1 MPAHEGRL
9 GASDIINVIIRR
21 LFFNFIIF
29 FLCFLICEI
38 CVICGY
44 KIRDSNTRRTGI
56 LGKQDQL
63 KQKSA
68 HRAVEFVESGM
79 VVGLGTGSTTAFA
92 VIRIGERL
100 KSGDLKDI
108 VGIPTS
114 LRTEKLAREWGVPLC
129 GLDDQPVIDV
139 TIDGADEVDPDLNLI
154 KGGGGALLREKV
166 VAQAS
171 RQNIIIVDESKLSP
185 RLGTRW
191 ALPVEVIPF
200 AAKSAENFINSL
212 GAGVTL
218 RLDDTGRPY
227 QTDQNNFILDA
238 NFGKMAE
245 PDRVAA
251 SLNERAGIVEHGLF
265 LGLASDVIVAAEDG
279 IRHLKRNS
287 L

>member
-1 MPAHEGRL
+1 MIVE
-9 GASDIINVIIRR
+9 
-21 LFFNFIIF
+21 
-29 FLCFLICEI
+29 
-38 CVICGY
+38 
-44 KIRDSNTRRTGI
+44 
-56 LGKQDQL
+56 KQDEL
-63 KQKSA
+63 KQKAA

-114 LRTEKLAREWGVPLC
+114 IRTEKLATEWHIPLC
-129 GLDDQPVIDV
+129 GLEDQPVIDV

-171 RQNIIIVDESKLSP
+171 RQNVIIVDESKLSP

-200 AAKSAENFINSL
+200 AAKSAENFLKSQ
-212 GAGVTL
+212 GAAVTL
-218 RLDDTGRPY
+218 RLDDNGQPY
-227 QTDQNNFILDA
+227 QTDQNNYILDA
-238 NFGKMAE
+238 NFGEMAD
-245 PDRVAA
+245 PKSVAA

-279 IRHLKRNS
+279 IRHLKRND

>member
-1 MPAHEGRL
+1 LKE
-9 GASDIINVIIRR
+9 
-21 LFFNFIIF
+21 
-29 FLCFLICEI
+29 
-38 CVICGY
+38 
-44 KIRDSNTRRTGI
+44 
-56 LGKQDQL
+56 QDEL
-63 KQKSA
+63 KQKA
-68 HRAVEFVESGM
+68 ALRALEFVESGM

-92 VIRIGERL
+92 VIGIGERI
-100 KSGDLKDI
+100 KSGDLKNI

-114 LRTEKLAREWGVPLC
+114 IRTETLAREWDIPLC
-129 GLDDQPVIDV
+129 RLDDQPTIDV

-200 AAKSAENFINSL
+200 AAKTAEEFLKSQ
-212 GAGVTL
+212 GAAVTL
-218 RLDDTGRPY
+218 RLADNGQPY

-238 NFGKMAE
+238 NFGEMAD
-245 PDRVAA
+245 PNLVAA

-265 LGLASDVIVAAEDG
+265 LGLASDVIVAAEEG
-279 IRHLKRNS
+279 IRHLKRND